1 MLKMKKILAILLAVC
16 FLVSITAASASAND
30 NAQVV
35 KKEKVVIEKTVVKK
49 ENKFRGEREE
59 HKFGGEREE
68 HKFRGDRDEHKFRG
82 DRDEHKFRGEH
93 HKKRHFHP
101 GHWEKHKVPHKKF
114 INQKYVYVYVY
125 ESVFVQGYW
134 GFN

>member
-16 FLVSITAASASAND
+16 FLVSITAASASAHEE
-30 NAQVV
+30 
-35 KKEKVVIEKTVVKK
+35 KKVVEKKIVKVEKTVVKK
-49 ENKFRGEREE
+49 DKRF
-59 HKFGGEREE
+59 
-68 HKFRGDRDEHKFRG
+68 GDRDEHKFRG
-82 DRDEHKFRGEH
+82 DRDEHRFGEH
-93 HKKRHFHP
+93 NRHHRHFHP

-114 INQKYVYVYVY
+114 INHKYVYVYVY